1 MINEVKKDEFNWR
14 IITQA
19 TYVCVCISMKREIKY
34 HSKFNTLPRNS
45 DEENDS

>member
-1 MINEVKKDEFNWR
+1 MINEVKKRWIQLADHYPSN
-14 IITQA
+14 I
-19 TYVCVCISMKREIKY
+19 CVCISMKREIKY